1 MKKLTSTESKA
12 AVSKKAE
19 ETKATPLAPIFFSML
34 QQRYEHEEKNL
45 SNVLSGKAPASET
58 VLPEFK

>member
-1 MKKLTSTESKA
+1 M
-12 AVSKKAE
+12 SKKAE